1 MVVSAYGQD
10 GHNAVLHVE
19 EEQDLDQG
27 HALNPRLRMG
37 DEIVVGWEIEL
48 RLRTAI
54 ATYVHQVWFD

>member
-1 MVVSAYGQD
+1 MVVSTHGQD

-27 HALNPRLRMG
+27 HALNPRLQMG
-37 DEIVVGWEIEL
+37 DEIVVGWESEV

-54 ATYVHQVWFD
+54 ATNVQV